1 MSNYNKSFNFRNG
14 VQVDDSNFIVNA
26 SGLVGIGT
34 TVPAK
39 RLDVRGNAQISGGL
53 NLNNVNVTGIVTV
66 GSGITLDSTSGI
78 ITATKFVGDASGLT
92 NIVAISTIGF
102 IANAGTLSTTAKIGI
117 GTTNPTNQLDV
128 LGDTEFE
135 GDVNVT
141 GLLTS
146 AQGIHVNANGI
157 DAVGIITST
166 SLVIDDYIYH
176 AGDLNTFI
184 GFETN
189 DRITFTTNGS
199 DKLSINASGHL
210 ILLDDDDTYIF
221 HSDNNTLAVV
231 TSGDERLSISGAGI
245 TVTGE
250 VSATGAIRG
259 TSFSGHSGV
268 PADFSNGLIAAASTF
283 TNDVK
288 FEGSS
293 QNITFD
299 KSTNALKFDDGAVEF
314 FGTNDNLEISH
325 SGGISLI
332 RDTRAGVGTLA
343 IGANKLF
350 LRNKDGNENYL
361 EATDNGSVK
370 LFYDFIPKFETIGV
384 GASVFNQLHVA
395 SLNGGTSGLSS
406 HFGSLRYGNEN
417 DGESPYSTRRSLD
430 LINTDSGNIN
440 YYLNANNLSV
450 PVSGGDFH
458 WHKGFDNVTLMTL
471 TNTGAL
477 GIGKTI
483 PDPTKKLHVSG
494 GSKITGIS
502 TFGSDLFVG
511 NNLNVKNNLT
521 VSTVNANVTGNLT
534 GNVTATSGT
543 STFSGVKINDKSETN
558 FAGVGIGTTVA
569 NSNYIETINS
579 TLDKTSQ
586 FIVNTEGKVAIGTD
600 AIRDGV
606 GLNAHK
612 EKATFGAVGVGT
624 TTPLAAIDFSEAGQ
638 DGEGVFA
645 NRMFMLPPK
654 INTSQRG
661 NLVGVTN
668 GAIVFNTDGN
678 QLQVYIDGWVG
689 IGTTN
694 KVDS

>member
-1 MSNYNKSFNFRNG
+1 MGNYTKSFNFRNG

-26 SGLVGIGT
+26 NGLVGIGT
-34 TVPAK
+34 TIPEK
-39 RLDVRGNAQISGGL
+39 HLDVRGNAKVIGDARISGL
-53 NLNNVNVTGIVTV
+53 TSLTDVNVVGVLTV
-66 GSGITLDSTSGI
+66 GSLKLDSSNGI
-78 ITATKFVGDASGLT
+78 INATKFIGDASGLT
-92 NIVAISTIGF
+92 NIVAIATDGF
-102 IANAGTLSTTAKIGI
+102 IANVGSLSTTAKIGI
-117 GTTNPTNQLDV
+117 GNLSPTSQLDV
-128 LGDTEFE
+128 TGNSKFV
-135 GDVNVT
+135 GVT
-141 GLLTS
+141 
-146 AQGIHVNANGI
+146 
-157 DAVGIITST
+157 
-166 SLVIDDYIYH
+166 
-176 AGDLNTFI
+176 TF
-184 GFETN
+184 
-189 DRITFTTNGS
+189 
-199 DKLSINASGHL
+199 
-210 ILLDDDDTYIF
+210 
-221 HSDNNTLAVV
+221 
-231 TSGDERLSISGAGI
+231 AGI
-245 TVTGE
+245 TTVTGE
-250 VSATGAIRG
+250 TLFTKQLNVSGVSTFAGITTVVGDTLFAKDASISGVISAT
-259 TSFSGHSGV
+259 
-268 PADFSNGLIAAASTF
+268 TF
-283 TNDVK
+283 K
-288 FEGSS
+288 
-293 QNITFD
+293 
-299 KSTNALKFDDGAVEF
+299 GAVEASTLSSSDNVDLNANLDVDGTTDLDLLNVAEKAIF
-314 FGTNDNLEISH
+314 KDDVDFIGDPVGTALTSIQFHKGDGTNSDLDALRFYDSAAIDLGVGNTGNMRLRGNFNNSSFILGFGNNLFIDGSDFGNTTIKIRTRDARNGIVVNPDTTSGTVELYHS
-325 SGGISLI
+325 SGGTSTKRLE
-332 RDTRAGVGTLA
+332 TSGVGVT
-343 IGANKLF
+343 
-350 LRNKDGNENYL
+350 
-361 EATDNGSVK
+361 
-370 LFYDFIPKFETIGV
+370 
-384 GASVFNQLHVA
+384 VFNQLDVA

-654 INTSQRG
+654 INTSQRD

>member
-1 MSNYNKSFNFRNG
+1 MGNYTKSFNFRNG

-26 SGLVGIGT
+26 NGLVGIGT
-34 TVPAK
+34 TIPEK
-39 RLDVRGNAQISGGL
+39 HLDVRGNAKVIGDARISGL
-53 NLNNVNVTGIVTV
+53 TSLTDVNVVGVLTV
-66 GSGITLDSTSGI
+66 GSLKLDSSNGI
-78 ITATKFVGDASGLT
+78 INATKFIGDASGLT
-92 NIVAISTIGF
+92 NIVAIATDGF
-102 IANAGTLSTTAKIGI
+102 IANAGSLSTTAKIGI
-117 GTTNPTNQLDV
+117 GNLSPTSQLDV
-128 LGDTEFE
+128 TGNSKFV
-135 GDVNVT
+135 GVT
-141 GLLTS
+141 
-146 AQGIHVNANGI
+146 
-157 DAVGIITST
+157 
-166 SLVIDDYIYH
+166 
-176 AGDLNTFI
+176 TF
-184 GFETN
+184 
-189 DRITFTTNGS
+189 
-199 DKLSINASGHL
+199 
-210 ILLDDDDTYIF
+210 
-221 HSDNNTLAVV
+221 
-231 TSGDERLSISGAGI
+231 AGI
-245 TVTGE
+245 TTVTGE
-250 VSATGAIRG
+250 TLFTKQLNVSGVSTFAGITTVVGDTLFAKDVSISGVISATTFKGA
-259 TSFSGHSGV
+259 V
-268 PADFSNGLIAAASTF
+268 EASTLSSSD
-283 TNDVK
+283 NVDLNANLDVDGTTDLDLLNVAEK
-288 FEGSS
+288 AIFKDDVEFHGVTGVSS
-293 QNITFD
+293 ITFD
-299 KSTNALKFDDGAVEF
+299 KSVNALKFDDGAVEF
-314 FGTNDNLEISH
+314 FGTNDDLEISH

-689 IGTTN
+689 IGTTD

>member
-1 MSNYNKSFNFRNG
+1 MGNYTKSFNFRNG

-26 SGLVGIGT
+26 NGLVGIGT
-34 TVPAK
+34 TIPEK
-39 RLDVRGNAQISGGL
+39 HLDVRGNAKVIGDARISGL
-53 NLNNVNVTGIVTV
+53 TSLTDVNVVGVLTV
-66 GSGITLDSTSGI
+66 GSLKLDSSNGI
-78 ITATKFVGDASGLT
+78 INATKFIGDASGLT
-92 NIVAISTIGF
+92 NIVAIATDGF
-102 IANAGTLSTTAKIGI
+102 IANAGSLSTTAKIGI
-117 GTTNPTNQLDV
+117 GNLSPTSQLDV
-128 LGDTEFE
+128 TGNSKFV
-135 GDVNVT
+135 GVT
-141 GLLTS
+141 
-146 AQGIHVNANGI
+146 
-157 DAVGIITST
+157 
-166 SLVIDDYIYH
+166 
-176 AGDLNTFI
+176 TF
-184 GFETN
+184 
-189 DRITFTTNGS
+189 
-199 DKLSINASGHL
+199 
-210 ILLDDDDTYIF
+210 
-221 HSDNNTLAVV
+221 
-231 TSGDERLSISGAGI
+231 AGI
-245 TVTGE
+245 TTVTGE
-250 VSATGAIRG
+250 TLFTKQLNVSGVSTFAGITTVVGDTLFAKDASISGVISATTFKGA
-259 TSFSGHSGV
+259 V
-268 PADFSNGLIAAASTF
+268 EASTLSSSD
-283 TNDVK
+283 NVDLNANLDVDGTTDLDLLNVAEK
-288 FEGSS
+288 AIFKDDVEFHGVTGVSS
-293 QNITFD
+293 ITFD
-299 KSTNALKFDDGAVEF
+299 KSVNALKFDDGAVEF
-314 FGTNDNLEISH
+314 FGTNDDLEISH